1 MGDDVSN
8 LFAVPE
14 NPAIATLPGSQGFWL
29 MIFYNAGVIGIFG
42 LYMLLKLHALS
53 KRKQLELD
61 EVELIL
67 TRGAISIDAVMVCVG
82 IVSILL
88 AFVSPPLS
96 GLIYFVL
103 GPVQGFLGFRYGN
116 RAEKVFNELE
126 LSEERASFQSS
137 PKSPDN
143 SCDANETSKGEVGKG
158 LPGKD
163 EGESPAK
170 LDDSES

>member
-1 MGDDVSN
+1 MLGDDVSN

-103 GPVQGFLGFRYGN
+103 PSCFCYSPLSGHHGMVQICSSSAGEDTTEGEG
-116 RAEKVFNELE
+116 A
-126 LSEERASFQSS
+126 SEEGGGH
-137 PKSPDN
+137 
-143 SCDANETSKGEVGKG
+143 ETAAE
-158 LPGKD
+158 
-163 EGESPAK
+163 
-170 LDDSES
+170 